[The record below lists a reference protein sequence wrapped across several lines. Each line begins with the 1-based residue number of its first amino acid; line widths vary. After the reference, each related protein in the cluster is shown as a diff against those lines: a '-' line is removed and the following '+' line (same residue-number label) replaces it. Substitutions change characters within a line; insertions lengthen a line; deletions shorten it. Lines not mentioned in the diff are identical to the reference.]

1 MYKHVLVPIA
11 LDHGAGTE
19 IALTIADLLKNEDGQ
34 ITAMTVIEPVPGFIA
49 NELPPGQ
56 LEQSK
61 DDVLAALK
69 EEIGDH
75 KDARAVVITG
85 HPGRS
90 IVDFAM
96 ENGVDCIV
104 VASHKPGLSDYFLGS
119 TAARVVRHSP
129 CAVHVVR

>member
-11 LDHGAGTE
+11 IDHDAGTQE
-19 IALTIADLLKNEDGQ
+19 ALDVAKLLMDSDGEV
-34 ITAMTVIEPVPGFIA
+34 TALTVIEPVPAFIA

-56 LEQSK
+56 LERTHS
-61 DDVLAALK
+61 DVLEALK
-69 EEIGDH
+69 EEVGEH
-75 KDARAVVITG
+75 SEARSVVVSG
-85 HPGRS
+85 HPGRT

-104 VASHKPGLSDYFLGS
+104 VASHKPGLADYFLGS
-119 TAARVVRHSP
+119 TAARVVRHAP